1 MFCIIDTGLFPHL
14 QQPQTGQQPPTQP
27 TAQPV
32 ATAAP
37 PAPKE
42 QETTADQNADDDI
55 FAKFEE
61 SPPPASNQ
69 VNIVFVAINTWHMH
83 ICIHTFPHLHTYTHG
98 H

>member
-1 MFCIIDTGLFPHL
+1 MIIQFLQPMHYSHWL
-14 QQPQTGQQPPTQP
+14 HIQQPQTGQQPPTQP

-32 ATAAP
+32 AAAVP

-69 VNIVFVAINTWHMH
+69 VQGCTCCV
-83 ICIHTFPHLHTYTHG
+83 CSY
-98 H
+98 